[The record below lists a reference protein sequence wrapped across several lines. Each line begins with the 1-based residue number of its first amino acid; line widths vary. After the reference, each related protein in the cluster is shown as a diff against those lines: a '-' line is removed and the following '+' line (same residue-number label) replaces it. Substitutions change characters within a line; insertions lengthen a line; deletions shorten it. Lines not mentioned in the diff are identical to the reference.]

1 MMGTIKTLLDILNL
15 FESFDFFFLNSKI
28 HMVLEETPLSCQ
40 SLGPLKV
47 LIENMWGPSN

>member
-1 MMGTIKTLLDILNL
+1 MGNKILLDILNL
-15 FESFDFFFLNSKI
+15 FKSFDFLLNFKI

-47 LIENMWGPSN
+47 LIEDMWGTSN

>member
-1 MMGTIKTLLDILNL
+1 MGNKILLDILNL
-15 FESFDFFFLNSKI
+15 FKSFDFLLNFKI

-47 LIENMWGPSN
+47 LIENMWGTSN